1 MVVLILQMC
10 EFRKLQRLLTAR
22 RYSAKAIDD
31 KSTEISISALQY
43 YILGD
48 EISLSLC
55 VCVSVYLCLCLYL
68 YVCLSVCL
76 SVSLSL
82 NFYFSNTY
90 YELWFFYLI
99 PSNGNDIGMA
109 SVTFIHIPTQFVLS
123 INNQLISKS
132 HIHSDYKIRYLS
144 SCKVI
149 FWIRVGE
156 GHFQCVVT
164 LKSMAFKNWSIGRRW
179 DNV

>member
-10 EFRKLQRLLTAR
+10 EIRKLQRLLTAS

-31 KSTEISISALQY
+31 ISTEISISALQY

-55 VCVSVYLCLCLYL
+55 LCVCVSVSISM
-68 YVCLSVCL
+68 SVCL
-76 SVSLSL
+76 FVSLSLSL

-109 SVTFIHIPTQFVLS
+109 SLTFIHIPTQFVLS

-164 LKSMAFKNWSIGRRW
+164 LKSMAFKNWSIRRRW

>member
-55 VCVSVYLCLCLYL
+55 LCVCVSVSISM
-68 YVCLSVCL
+68 SVCL
-76 SVSLSL
+76 FVSLSL
-82 NFYFSNTY
+82 S
-90 YELWFFYLI
+90 
-99 PSNGNDIGMA
+99 
-109 SVTFIHIPTQFVLS
+109 LS
-123 INNQLISKS
+123 ISTSLILIMNYDSFILFPPMGMILEW
-132 HIHSDYKIRYLS
+132 HL
-144 SCKVI
+144 
-149 FWIRVGE
+149 
-156 GHFQCVVT
+156 
-164 LKSMAFKNWSIGRRW
+164 
-179 DNV
+179 

>member
-90 YELWFFYLI
+90 YEL
-99 PSNGNDIGMA
+99 
-109 SVTFIHIPTQFVLS
+109 
-123 INNQLISKS
+123 
-132 HIHSDYKIRYLS
+132 
-144 SCKVI
+144 
-149 FWIRVGE
+149 
-156 GHFQCVVT
+156 
-164 LKSMAFKNWSIGRRW
+164 
-179 DNV
+179 

>member
-55 VCVSVYLCLCLYL
+55 LCVCVSVSISMS
-68 YVCLSVCL
+68 VCLSVCL
-76 SVSLSL
+76 SLSLSI
-82 NFYFSNTY
+82 STS
-90 YELWFFYLI
+90 LI
-99 PSNGNDIGMA
+99 LIMNYDSFILFPPMGM
-109 SVTFIHIPTQFVLS
+109 ILEWHL
-123 INNQLISKS
+123 
-132 HIHSDYKIRYLS
+132 
-144 SCKVI
+144 
-149 FWIRVGE
+149 
-156 GHFQCVVT
+156 
-164 LKSMAFKNWSIGRRW
+164 
-179 DNV
+179 

>member
-55 VCVSVYLCLCLYL
+55 LCVSVSLSLSL
-68 YVCLSVCL
+68 CLSVCL
-76 SVSLSL
+76 SLSLSI
-82 NFYFSNTY
+82 STS
-90 YELWFFYLI
+90 LI
-99 PSNGNDIGMA
+99 LIMNYDSFILFPPMGM
-109 SVTFIHIPTQFVLS
+109 ILEWHL
-123 INNQLISKS
+123 
-132 HIHSDYKIRYLS
+132 
-144 SCKVI
+144 
-149 FWIRVGE
+149 
-156 GHFQCVVT
+156 
-164 LKSMAFKNWSIGRRW
+164 
-179 DNV
+179 

>member
-55 VCVSVYLCLCLYL
+55 LCVSVSLSLSL
-68 YVCLSVCL
+68 CLSVCFSL
-76 SVSLSL
+76 SLSL

-156 GHFQCVVT
+156 GHFQCVVS

>member
-55 VCVSVYLCLCLYL
+55 LCVCVSVSISM
-68 YVCLSVCL
+68 SVCL
-76 SVSLSL
+76 FVSLSL

-156 GHFQCVVT
+156 GHFQCVVS

>member
-55 VCVSVYLCLCLYL
+55 LCVSVSLSLSL
-68 YVCLSVCL
+68 CLSVCL
-76 SVSLSL
+76 SLSLSL
-82 NFYFSNTY
+82 SLSTS
-90 YELWFFYLI
+90 LI
-99 PSNGNDIGMA
+99 LIMNYDSFILFPPMGM
-109 SVTFIHIPTQFVLS
+109 ILEWHL
-123 INNQLISKS
+123 
-132 HIHSDYKIRYLS
+132 
-144 SCKVI
+144 
-149 FWIRVGE
+149 
-156 GHFQCVVT
+156 
-164 LKSMAFKNWSIGRRW
+164 
-179 DNV
+179 

>member
-55 VCVSVYLCLCLYL
+55 LCVSFSISM
-68 YVCLSVCL
+68 SVCL
-76 SVSLSL
+76 FVSLSL
-82 NFYFSNTY
+82 S
-90 YELWFFYLI
+90 
-99 PSNGNDIGMA
+99 
-109 SVTFIHIPTQFVLS
+109 LS
-123 INNQLISKS
+123 ISTSLILIMNYDSFILFPPMGMILEW
-132 HIHSDYKIRYLS
+132 HL
-144 SCKVI
+144 
-149 FWIRVGE
+149 
-156 GHFQCVVT
+156 
-164 LKSMAFKNWSIGRRW
+164 
-179 DNV
+179 

>member
-1 MVVLILQMC
+1 MKFL
-10 EFRKLQRLLTAR
+10 F
-22 RYSAKAIDD
+22 
-31 KSTEISISALQY
+31 
-43 YILGD
+43 
-48 EISLSLC
+48 LS
-55 VCVSVYLCLCLYL
+55 VSVSLCLCLYL

-76 SVSLSL
+76 SLSLSL

-156 GHFQCVVT
+156 GHFQCVVS

>member
-55 VCVSVYLCLCLYL
+55 LCVCVSVSISM
-68 YVCLSVCL
+68 SVCL
-76 SVSLSL
+76 FVSLFLSL
-82 NFYFSNTY
+82 S
-90 YELWFFYLI
+90 
-99 PSNGNDIGMA
+99 
-109 SVTFIHIPTQFVLS
+109 QFL
-123 INNQLISKS
+123 L
-132 HIHSDYKIRYLS
+132 L
-144 SCKVI
+144 
-149 FWIRVGE
+149 
-156 GHFQCVVT
+156 
-164 LKSMAFKNWSIGRRW
+164 
-179 DNV
+179 

>member
-55 VCVSVYLCLCLYL
+55 LCVCVSVSISM
-68 YVCLSVCL
+68 SVCL
-76 SVSLSL
+76 FVSLFLS
-82 NFYFSNTY
+82 
-90 YELWFFYLI
+90 
-99 PSNGNDIGMA
+99 
-109 SVTFIHIPTQFVLS
+109 LS
-123 INNQLISKS
+123 ISTSLILIMNYDSFILFPPMGMILEW
-132 HIHSDYKIRYLS
+132 HL
-144 SCKVI
+144 
-149 FWIRVGE
+149 
-156 GHFQCVVT
+156 
-164 LKSMAFKNWSIGRRW
+164 
-179 DNV
+179 

>member
-55 VCVSVYLCLCLYL
+55 LCVSVSLSLSL
-68 YVCLSVCL
+68 CLSVCL
-76 SVSLSL
+76 SLSLSLSL

-156 GHFQCVVT
+156 GHFQCVVS